1 MPKGYYKYIPYFLA
15 TVWIVNGLLC
25 KVCNLVPRHQLI
37 VARILGAAYAPLL
50 TKVIGILELLMAVW
64 ILSRIKPVWCAIA
77 QIILVMTM
85 NIIEFTLAPDLLLF
99 GRINMV
105 IAVLFSTFVYW
116 FQLRPTYSK
125 LSS

>member
-1 MPKGYYKYIPYFLA
+1 MRKGYYKYIAYFLA
-15 TVWIVNGLLC
+15 AVWIINGLLC

-37 VARILGAAYAPLL
+37 VARILGATYAPAL
-50 TKVIGILELLMAVW
+50 TKIIGVLEILMAVW

-85 NIIEFTLAPDLLLF
+85 NMIEFTVAPDLLLF
-99 GRINMV
+99 GRINMA
-105 IAVLFSTFVYW
+105 IAVLFSIFIYW
-116 FQLRPTYSK
+116 FGLRPPYSK